1 MYYVSD
7 WVKNAERIFPDQGR
21 AEYLRLDMN
30 ENPEGLPQD
39 VVDVIKESITPEFLA
54 TYPEPDKLRKK
65 YAAFIGVSPDQVTL
79 TNGSDNAIRYILQT
93 FAKPG
98 HDVLTVTPTF
108 EMYMVNCWLLGLN
121 HETVPYGS
129 DHKVDV
135 DAIIEAMTDE
145 TDIVALVN
153 PNNPMGDCYS
163 EKDARRLIEAAAS
176 HGAVVLADEAYH
188 YFTKNTLLPLVDE
201 YDNVILTR
209 TFSKCFSLAGVRLG
223 VVISNPTLIHYINNL
238 RVTFEVN
245 TFALKCGEIVLDTPG
260 LIDQLAKIQIDG
272 REFIVKEL
280 EEHGYEVYPSET
292 NFVSFKPKSES
303 KALIAK
309 LEEHKILVKGFGS
322 GPLAGWIRINTGSV
336 QVMQQFLDCLLE
348 VDNPKA

>member
-21 AEYLRLDMN
+21 LGYLRLDMN

-39 VVDVIKESITPEFLA
+39 VVDTIKEAITPEFLA
-54 TYPEPDKLRKK
+54 TYPEPDRLRYK
-65 YAAFIGVSPDQVTL
+65 YAAFIGVDPDQVTL

-121 HETVPYGS
+121 HKKVPYGE
-129 DHKVDV
+129 DHRVDI
-135 DAIIEAMTDE
+135 DALIDAMTDE

-153 PNNPMGDCYS
+153 PNNPMGDTYS
-163 EKDARRLIEAAAS
+163 EADAHRIIEAAAS
-176 HGAVVLADEAYH
+176 HGAIVLADEAYH
-188 YFTKNTLLPLVDE
+188 YFTKSTLLPLVNE

-245 TFALKCGEIVLDTPG
+245 TVALKCGEIVLDTPG
-260 LIDQLAKIQIDG
+260 LIDRLAAIQIEG
-272 REFIVKEL
+272 REFIVQGL
-280 EEHGYEVYPSET
+280 QDNGYEVYPSET
-292 NFVSFKPKSES
+292 NFVSFRPKTE
-303 KALIAK
+303 AAGLIK
-309 LEEHKILVKGFGS
+309 RLEEHNILVKGFGG

-336 QVMQQFLDCLLE
+336 NVMKRFLDCLLE
-348 VDNPKA
+348 VDVAEA